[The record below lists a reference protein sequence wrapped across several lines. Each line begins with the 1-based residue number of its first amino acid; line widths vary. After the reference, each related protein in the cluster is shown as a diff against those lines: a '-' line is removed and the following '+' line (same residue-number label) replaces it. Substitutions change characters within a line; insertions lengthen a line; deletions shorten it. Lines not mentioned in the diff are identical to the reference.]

1 MLGCGA
7 RISMLSFSYN
17 SMIATIQRHYSLDE
31 YRAIADTSE
40 EKCEYHD
47 GEIIAMTG
55 GTVKHSRLS
64 RNILSLLDT
73 KLQNTNFEAIN
84 NDLRLWI
91 PDYRRG
97 VYPDAMVFDGAL
109 QFNGESQGDASRRED
124 EVLNPVL
131 IVEVLS
137 PSTEE
142 YDRTDKF
149 RMYRSIPSFCE
160 YLLIRQNKIF
170 VEHYSKQAQVWT
182 YSDFDGLDQSIVL
195 KSLNIEL
202 AIAEIYR
209 GVEF

>member
-1 MLGCGA
+1 MLDCDA
-7 RISMLSFSYN
+7 RISMLSFRHN

-55 GTVKHSRLS
+55 GTVKHSRIGG
-64 RNILSLLDT
+64 NVFALLKFLLRD
-73 KLQNTNFEAIN
+73 TNFEAIN

-97 VYPDAMVFDGAL
+97 VYPDAMVFNGAL
-109 QFNGESQGDASRRED
+109 QFNGERED
-124 EVLNPVL
+124 EVLNPLL

-160 YLLIRQNKIF
+160 YLYN
-170 VEHYSKQAQVWT
+170 SPKQSFCGT
-182 YSDFDGLDQSIVL
+182 L
-195 KSLNIEL
+195 
-202 AIAEIYR
+202 
-209 GVEF
+209 

>member
-1 MLGCGA
+1 
-7 RISMLSFSYN
+7 
-17 SMIATIQRHYSLDE
+17 MIATIQRRYTLDE

-55 GTVKHSRLS
+55 GTVNHSRVG
-64 RNILSLLDT
+64 RNILSILDN
-73 KLQNTNFEAIN
+73 KLRDTNFEAIN

-91 PDYRRG
+91 PTYRRG
-97 VYPDAMVFDGAL
+97 VYPDAMVFEGAL
-109 QFNGESQGDASRRED
+109 QFNGERED
-124 EVLNPVL
+124 EVLNPSL

-160 YLLIRQNKIF
+160 YLLVRQNKVF
-170 VEHYSKQAQVWT
+170 VERYSKQGEIWT
-182 YSDFDGLDQSIVL
+182 YSDFDGLDQSI
-195 KSLNIEL
+195 SLESMNIEL

-209 GVEF
+209 NIEF

>member
-1 MLGCGA
+1 
-7 RISMLSFSYN
+7 MLSLGNN
-17 SMIATIQRHYSLDE
+17 SMTATIQRRYSLDE
-31 YRAIADTSE
+31 YRAIVDTSE

-109 QFNGESQGDASRRED
+109 QFNGDRED
-124 EVLNPVL
+124 EVLNPLL

-170 VEHYSKQAQVWT
+170 VERYSKQAQIWT
-182 YSDFDGLDQSIVL
+182 YSDFDGLDQSIL
-195 KSLNIEL
+195 LESLNIEL

-209 GVEF
+209 GLEF

>member
-1 MLGCGA
+1 
-7 RISMLSFSYN
+7 MLSLSYN
-17 SMIATIQRHYSLDE
+17 SMIATIKRHYSLDE
-31 YRAIADTSE
+31 YRAIANTSE

-47 GEIIAMTG
+47 GEIITMTG
-55 GTVKHSRLS
+55 GTVKHSRIS
-64 RNILSLLDT
+64 RNILNLLDN
-73 KLQNTNFEAIN
+73 KLQNTNFETIN

-109 QFNGESQGDASRRED
+109 QFNDNRED
-124 EVLNPVL
+124 EVLNPLL

-170 VEHYSKQAQVWT
+170 VERYSKQAQVWT
-182 YSDFDGLDQSIVL
+182 YSDFDSVDQSIL
-195 KSLNIEL
+195 LEPMNNIEL

-209 GVEF
+209 GIEF

>member
-1 MLGCGA
+1 MFGGDA

-109 QFNGESQGDASRRED
+109 QFNGDRED
-124 EVLNPVL
+124 EVLNPLL

-170 VEHYSKQAQVWT
+170 VERYSKQAQVWT
-182 YSDFDGLDQSIVL
+182 YSDCDGLDQSIL
-195 KSLNIEL
+195 LESLNTEL

>member
-1 MLGCGA
+1 
-7 RISMLSFSYN
+7 
-17 SMIATIQRHYSLDE
+17 MIATIQRHYSLDE

-109 QFNGESQGDASRRED
+109 QFNGDRED

-195 KSLNIEL
+195 QSLNIEL

>member
-1 MLGCGA
+1 
-7 RISMLSFSYN
+7 MLSLGNN
-17 SMIATIQRHYSLDE
+17 SMTATIQRRYSLDE
-31 YRAIADTSE
+31 YRAIVDTSE

-64 RNILSLLDT
+64 RNMLNLLDS

-109 QFNGESQGDASRRED
+109 QFNGDRED

-170 VEHYSKQAQVWT
+170 VERYSKQAQVWT
-182 YSDFDGLDQSIVL
+182 YSDFDGVDQSIL
-195 KSLNIEL
+195 LESMNIEL

-209 GVEF
+209 DIEF

>member
-1 MLGCGA
+1 MLP
-7 RISMLSFSYN
+7 LSYN
-17 SMIATIQRHYSLDE
+17 FMIATIQSHYSLDQ

-47 GEIIAMTG
+47 GKIITMTG
-55 GTVKHSRLS
+55 GSVKHSRIS
-64 RNILSLLDT
+64 RNVLNLLDT

-97 VYPDAMVFDGAL
+97 VYPDVMVFDGAL
-109 QFNGESQGDASRRED
+109 QFNGDRED
-124 EVLNPVL
+124 EVLNPLL

-149 RMYRSIPSFCE
+149 RMYRSIPNFCE
-160 YLLIRQNKIF
+160 YLLVRQNKFF
-170 VEHYSKQAQVWT
+170 VERYSRQAQVWT
-182 YSDFDGLDQSIVL
+182 YSDFDGLDQSILLESMNV
-195 KSLNIEL
+195 EL
-202 AIAEIYR
+202 AIGEIYR
-209 GVEF
+209 GIEF

>member
-1 MLGCGA
+1 
-7 RISMLSFSYN
+7 
-17 SMIATIQRHYSLDE
+17 MIATIQRRYTLDE

-55 GTVKHSRLS
+55 GTVKHSRIGG
-64 RNILSLLDT
+64 NVFASL
-73 KLQNTNFEAIN
+73 KLLLRDTNFEAIN

-91 PDYRRG
+91 PDCRRG
-97 VYPDAMVFDGAL
+97 VYPDAMVFNGTL
-109 QFNGESQGDASRRED
+109 QFNGDRED
-124 EVLNPVL
+124 EVLNPLL

-160 YLLIRQNKIF
+160 YLLIRQNKFF
-170 VEHYSKQAQVWT
+170 VERYSKQSQGWT
-182 YSDFDGLDQSIVL
+182 YSDFDSLDHLIALESI
-195 KSLNIEL
+195 NIEL

-209 GVEF
+209 GIEF

>member
-1 MLGCGA
+1 
-7 RISMLSFSYN
+7 MLSFGYN
-17 SMIATIQRHYSLDE
+17 SMIATIQRRYSLDE
-31 YRAIADTSE
+31 YRAIANISE
-40 EKCEYHD
+40 EKREYHD
-47 GEIIAMTG
+47 GEIVEMSG
-55 GTVKHSRLS
+55 GTVKHSRIS
-64 RNILSLLDT
+64 RNMLNLLDN

-97 VYPDAMVFDGAL
+97 VYPDAMVFAGAL
-109 QFNGESQGDASRRED
+109 QFNGDRED
-124 EVLNPVL
+124 EVLNPLL

-160 YLLIRQNKIF
+160 YLLIRQNKVF
-170 VEHYSKQAQVWT
+170 VEHYSKQAQGWT
-182 YSDFDGLDQSIVL
+182 YSDFDGLDQSIL
-195 KSLNIEL
+195 LESLSIEF

-209 GVEF
+209 NIEF

>member
-1 MLGCGA
+1 
-7 RISMLSFSYN
+7 MLSLSYN
-17 SMIATIQRHYSLDE
+17 SMIATIKRHYSLDE
-31 YRAIADTSE
+31 YRAIANTSE

-47 GEIIAMTG
+47 GEIITMTG
-55 GTVKHSRLS
+55 GTVKHSRIGG
-64 RNILSLLDT
+64 NVFALLKFLLRD
-73 KLQNTNFEAIN
+73 TNFEAIN

-109 QFNGESQGDASRRED
+109 QFNNDRED
-124 EVLNPVL
+124 EVLNPLL

-170 VEHYSKQAQVWT
+170 VERYSKQAQVWT
-182 YSDFDGLDQSIVL
+182 YSDFDSVDQSIL
-195 KSLNIEL
+195 LEPMNNIEL

-209 GVEF
+209 GIEF